1 MKDLK
6 GIQYLVFLTQ
16 IGLNMALPIVGGV
29 YVGAYLDKRFS
40 TGSAF
45 LILGIVLGVFSGI
58 AGIYRMISFELNR
71 RRK

>member
-58 AGIYRMISFELNR
+58 AGIYRMISFELKR